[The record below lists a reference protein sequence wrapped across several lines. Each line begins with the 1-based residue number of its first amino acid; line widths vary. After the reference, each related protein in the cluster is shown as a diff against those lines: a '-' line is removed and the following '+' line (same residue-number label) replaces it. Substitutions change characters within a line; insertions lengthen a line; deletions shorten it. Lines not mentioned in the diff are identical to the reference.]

1 MKKTIIVITGFI
13 AVIVLSF
20 AFKQPDKP
28 RYENLKVLSKNTVKQ
43 EMDSIMKHFSASLG
57 VKCNFCHVR
66 GTGGQNNFDFASDK
80 NEHKLIARSM
90 FKMTNKINK
99 KYFRENKDANKIAGL
114 TCYSC
119 HNGHEKPATRPPAA
133 APRTPEQ
140 QPQQPPA
147 QQQSLLQAQ

>member
-13 AVIVLSF
+13 AVVLLSF
-20 AFKQPDKP
+20 AFRMPDKP
-28 RYENLKVLSKNTVKQ
+28 KYENLKVLSKNTTKQ

-66 GTGGQNNFDFASDK
+66 GTEGQNNFDFSSDK
-80 NEHKLIARSM
+80 SEHKIAARAM
-90 FKMTNKINK
+90 MKMTNKINK
-99 KYFRENKDANKIAGL
+99 KYFSEHKDANKIAAL

-119 HNGHEKPATRPPAA
+119 HNGHEKPATRPPAP

-140 QPQQPPA
+140 QQQPTPPA
-147 QQQSLLQAQ
+147 Q